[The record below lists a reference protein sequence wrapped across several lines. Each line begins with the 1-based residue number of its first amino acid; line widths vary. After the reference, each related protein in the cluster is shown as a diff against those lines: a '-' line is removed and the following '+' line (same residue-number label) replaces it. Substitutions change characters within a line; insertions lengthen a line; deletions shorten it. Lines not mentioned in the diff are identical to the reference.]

1 MSQREQAIEQMESE
15 TAEALRYFR
24 SAITAAADRQ
34 MRQSGQSMGTVLSRR
49 RSGMQFAARWA
60 WAPAL
65 LLLII
70 GLVIG
75 NREYRAGRA
84 ASHTIAVRTPAPA
97 AARNVDDAALMTQID
112 DELSQDAP
120 ESLAPLEVTSA
131 QTTHGTN
138 RQMENTNGVEE

>member
-24 SAITAAADRQ
+24 SAITAAADRN
-34 MRQSGQSMGTVLSRR
+34 MRQSGLPMETALWRR
-49 RSGMQFAARWA
+49 RSRIQVAARWA

-65 LLLII
+65 LLLTI
-70 GLVIG
+70 GLILG
-75 NREYRAGRA
+75 GREYRGGRA
-84 ASHTIAVRTPAPA
+84 ASHAIAVRTSAPA

-112 DELSQDAP
+112 EELSQDAP